1 MQLPYR
7 QTSARGASTSRG
19 RLQFSVHSNDGGLS
33 RLRPVS
39 ISIKIIPLFSQFY
52 IQALLLQLLT
62 HILTSRASHAKTLSE
77 LPGQSE
83 LSGKFIRKTPQ
94 KRPTRRQKAV

>member
-33 RLRPVS
+33 RLQPVS
-39 ISIKIIPLFSQFY
+39 ISTQIVPLFSQVYLFNAIA
-52 IQALLLQLLT
+52 IQATSARGASTPRGRLQFSVHSNDGGL
-62 HILTSRASHAKTLSE
+62 SRLQPVSISTQDS
-77 LPGQSE
+77 S
-83 LSGKFIRKTPQ
+83 T
-94 KRPTRRQKAV
+94 V